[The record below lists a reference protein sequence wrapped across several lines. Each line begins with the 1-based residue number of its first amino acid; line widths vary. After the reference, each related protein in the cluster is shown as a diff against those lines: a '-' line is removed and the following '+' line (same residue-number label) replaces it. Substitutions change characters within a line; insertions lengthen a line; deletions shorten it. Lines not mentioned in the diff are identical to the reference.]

1 MGMRSEKTYCRVCE
15 ASCGLVVDIET
26 DDDGTEI
33 IRKITADAEHP
44 ISKGYACIK
53 GTSLAGIHY
62 DPDRVNFPLKRVQ
75 GAQGKDCW
83 EKITWE
89 QAIGEIATKSRR
101 LKLEHGANTLAH
113 YTGNPS
119 YANFKNI
126 LCTQDFITCLGSD
139 SLYASHSVD
148 LNNKF
153 QVSAEM
159 YGVDVLHPIPDFA
172 HMQFFMCLG
181 GNPVISQMSVVSV
194 INPLEKLQAIEA
206 RGGKVVIVDPRRTE
220 TASKVGEH
228 VFIQPGTDAF
238 FLLALLHV
246 LHYELDFRAPS
257 MDEYIEGADT
267 LLNAAKQWTPERVSS
282 ISGISSAVIRRI
294 AAQYH
299 NANGAALYMST
310 GVNMGPFGSI
320 SYWVLQGINVL
331 SGNLDRRGGL
341 LVPQGA
347 IDWLTLAQRLISSDP
362 TVKTSQGWHKVAGCF
377 PVAALPDDILCD
389 NENRIRALFISAGNP
404 VHSTPHPNWQK
415 AMEQLELVVS
425 VDIYINETAAL
436 YADYVLPATDMLER
450 SDFPLSHIPLQAEP
464 YAQYTKAVVQPQ
476 FERREEWV
484 IFSDLLLEIG
494 APLLSDKPLLLLAR
508 ANALLQRLP
517 GKLRF
522 TPDHILKVLLFLG
535 KKVSFKELLAHPEG
549 ITLGDNAPGTFLGKR
564 LKQRINLALARVS
577 ADLPRLTQYEKN
589 ITTISSS
596 HQQNTLALIGRRS
609 RKSHNSW
616 MHNNAQIKQPLS
628 NSAQI
633 NPEDATRMGL
643 APGDRVKV
651 SSDQGA
657 IELPLSIT
665 ADVMPG
671 VIAVPHG
678 WGHHATSNQQSG
690 QLAGQNIN
698 HVIPGGD
705 AYMEPVSGQA
715 ILLAHHVSIE
725 KVAEASI
732 PENRQI

>member
-1 MGMRSEKTYCRVCE
+1 MEIGSQKTYCRVCE
-15 ASCGLVVDIET
+15 AACGLVVDVET
-26 DDDGTEI
+26 DRSGSQI

-44 ISKGYACIK
+44 VSRGYACIK
-53 GTSLAGIHY
+53 GTTLAGIHH
-62 DPDRVNFPLKRVQ
+62 DPDRVNFPLKRVKGSQ
-75 GAQGKDCW
+75 DSDCW
-83 EKITWE
+83 EQISWE
-89 QAIGEIATKSRR
+89 QAISEIAEKSRL
-101 LKLEHGANTLAH
+101 LKLTHGANALAH

-139 SLYASHSVD
+139 QLYASHSVD

-153 QVSAEM
+153 QVSADM
-159 YGVDVLHPIPDFA
+159 YGVDIVHPIPDFA
-172 HMQFFMCLG
+172 HTQFLMCLG
-181 GNPVISQMSVVSV
+181 SNPVISQMSVVSV

-228 VFIQPGTDAF
+228 VFIHPGTDAF
-238 FLLALLHV
+238 LLLALLHV
-246 LHYELDFRAPS
+246 LHYELAFRAPS
-257 MDEYIEGADT
+257 MDKHIEGADT
-267 LLNAAKQWTPERVSS
+267 LVNAAREWTPERVSS
-282 ISGISSAVIRRI
+282 ISGISSSVIRRL
-294 AAQYH
+294 AEQYH

-320 SYWVLQGINVL
+320 AYWVLQGINIL
-331 SGNLDRRGGL
+331 SGNLDKRGGL
-341 LVPQGA
+341 LVPEGA
-347 IDWLTLAQRLISSDP
+347 IDWLALAQRVIASDA

-377 PVAALPDDILCD
+377 PVSSLPDDILCD
-389 NENRIRALFISAGNP
+389 NENHIRALFISAGNP
-404 VHSTPHPNWQK
+404 VHSTPHPNWHQ

-425 VDIYINETAAL
+425 VDLYINETAAR

-464 YAQYTKAVVQPQ
+464 YAQYTKAVVKPL
-476 FERREEWV
+476 FDRREEWA
-484 IFSDLLLEIG
+484 IFSDLLLAIG
-494 APLLSDKPLLLLAR
+494 APMLSDKPLLLLAR

-517 GKLRF
+517 GNLRF
-522 TPDHILKVLLFLG
+522 TPDHILKILLFSG
-535 KKVSFKELLAHPEG
+535 KKVSLKKLLAHPEG
-549 ITLGDNAPGTFLGKR
+549 MALADNEPGTFLGKR
-564 LKQRINLALARVS
+564 LTQPINLALASVA
-577 ADLPRLTQYEKN
+577 ADLPRLADYEKHF
-589 ITTISSS
+589 TTAASR
-596 HQQNTLALIGRRS
+596 QPQNTLALIGRRS

-633 NPEDATRMGL
+633 NPQDAARMGL

-651 SSDQGA
+651 FSDHGA
-657 IELPLSIT
+657 IELPLSIS

-678 WGHHATSNQQSG
+678 WGHHGTRNQQAS

-698 HVIPGGD
+698 DVIPGGA

-715 ILLAHHVSIE
+715 ILLAHQVGIE
-725 KVAEASI
+725 KVAHDV
-732 PENRQI
+732 PQTR